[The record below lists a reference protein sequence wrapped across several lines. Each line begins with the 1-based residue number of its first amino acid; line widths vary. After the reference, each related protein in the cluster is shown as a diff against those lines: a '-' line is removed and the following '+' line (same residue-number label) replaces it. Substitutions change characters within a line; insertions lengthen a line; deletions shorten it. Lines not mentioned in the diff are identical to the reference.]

1 MATLYLNNDAVVK
14 FTNKLEQL
22 NHTTLPNLVKDTLD
36 FAAKYTKQN
45 TMPKQAKRDFSIRQ
59 QNFFTA
65 TSHIDYV
72 KKTHNIGEMQSAM
85 GFDPAQ
91 QKALTPANNFSVKD
105 LQEQEYG
112 GMIGGKTFIPLPAA
126 RNGNS
131 NMGLVINKYRLSEI
145 RKKSFVFADKAPGKN
160 NKEKWIKSCVFVGVG
175 GFVVG
180 TGIDRTF
187 LFQVDSISKVKVG
200 ASQPGS
206 IFRNRAYARTITVIK
221 ATKLYSVQYH
231 REVDIKK
238 ATHFMEKASETTNKQ
253 LEAFYISLAKARIEK
268 GLQSH

>member
-231 REVDIKK
+231 RKVEIKE
-238 ATHFMEKASETTNKQ
+238 TDFMAKASEVTTAK
-253 LEAFYISLAKARIEK
+253 LEQFYISFAKQRIERDLK
-268 GLQSH
+268 I